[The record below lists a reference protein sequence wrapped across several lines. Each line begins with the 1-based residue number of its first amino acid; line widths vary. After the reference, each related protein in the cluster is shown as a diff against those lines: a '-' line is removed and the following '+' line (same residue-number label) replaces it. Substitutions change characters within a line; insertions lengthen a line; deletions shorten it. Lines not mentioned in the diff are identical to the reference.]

1 MDALPRQHKIPT
13 VTIGLDYA
21 RLSRD
26 RKKLSENVTIQHQ
39 ENLAFIEDQGWE
51 YGGSYKDNDI
61 SASEFGTK
69 TRDDY
74 WRMVEDIK
82 NWPDRDTAEIW
93 LVIVV
98 VEIPRLYR
106 QLEEL
111 LDLIKMAETTKLK
124 GIWTT
129 DGEGYDLSTPEG
141 YHRAVGAVNNAR
153 LETKRASK
161 RQLRKKKIYAAQGRY
176 LGGQRR
182 YGFEGPIKDQQGNII
197 NRDRINV
204 AEVPEEIA
212 NWRGWYDRLL
222 AGETQ
227 SSIIHD
233 NNARGIPSPKGG
245 KWTVGN
251 FRRLMTQEAYVVFE
265 DDDHPA
271 DCPCLRNAPGNG
283 TLYHETSGQRHRA
296 VWRGLLTLQE
306 RNVLDSVLSAQSQTW
321 RHGMVDGRKYLLSG
335 LIHCGGTYNGKPCGA
350 PMYGNGRQ
358 LPSGTYQRRYRCKP
372 HDNHLERVA
381 CGKVFRGAEPL
392 DLFVI
397 EAVLDRLDTPEV
409 ARLLTPEDDRD
420 AVDELSRKI
429 LAQRKRRDLI
439 ADQYARGEI
448 ESLKEYKRMC
458 AAAASEL
465 EKLESQRGRLRSASA
480 ARLLP
485 TGRQLR
491 EVWDNANLEWRRSV
505 IQLVVERIT
514 VHPSKTTGPLWNGY
528 RFRPEDVEIV
538 WREVAVA
545 EVAASLSVLCRATRP
560 ASVLAA

>member
-1 MDALPRQHKIPT
+1 MDTLPRQRKTPT
-13 VTIGLDYA
+13 IIIGLDYA

-26 RKKLSENVTIQHQ
+26 RKKLSENVEIQHW
-39 ENLAFIEDQGWE
+39 ENMAFIEDQGWE
-51 YGGSYKDNDI
+51 YGGPYKDNDI

-74 WRMVEDIK
+74 WRMIEDIK
-82 NWPDRDTAEIW
+82 NWPDRDDAEVR

-98 VEIPRLYR
+98 TEMPRLYR
-106 QLEEL
+106 QIEEL
-111 LDLIKMAETTKLK
+111 LDLIKMAETTKLN

-153 LETKRASK
+153 LETKKASK
-161 RQLRKKKIYAAQGRY
+161 RQLRKKKVRATAGRY

-182 YGFEGPIKDQQGNII
+182 YGFEGPKKDDYGNIT
-197 NRDRINV
+197 NREYINV
-204 AEVPEEIA
+204 REVPKEIA
-212 NWRGWYDRLL
+212 NWRSWYDRLL

-251 FRRLMTQEAYVVFE
+251 FRRLMTQEAYVIFE

-271 DCPCLRNAPGNG
+271 DCPCLQNSPGNG
-283 TLYHETSGQRHRA
+283 TLYHETSGERHRA
-296 VWRGLLTLQE
+296 VWRGLLTRQE
-306 RNVLDSVLSAQSQTW
+306 RDILDSILSAQSQTW
-321 RHGMVDGRKYLLSG
+321 RHGLTDGRKYLLSG
-335 LIHCGGTYNGKPCGA
+335 LIDCGGTYDDKPCGGA
-350 PMYGNGRQ
+350 MYGSGRR
-358 LPSGTYQRRYRCKP
+358 LPNGTYQRRYRCKS

-392 DLFVI
+392 DLFVT

-439 ADQYARGEI
+439 AEQYAVREI
-448 ESLKEYKRMC
+448 DSLQDYKRMC
-458 AAAASEL
+458 AAAEAEL
-465 EKLESQRGRLRSASA
+465 EKLQGQRSRLRSVSA

-485 TGRQLR
+485 AGGQVR
-491 EVWDNANLEWRRSV
+491 EAWENAGLEWRRSV
-505 IQLVVERIT
+505 IQLVVERIV
-514 VHPSKTTGPLWNGY
+514 VHPSKSTAPLWNGY
-528 RFRPEDVEIV
+528 RFRPEDIEII
-538 WREVAVA
+538 WREVAMT
-545 EVAASLSVLCRATRP
+545 EVAASLSVLCKATRP
-560 ASVLAA
+560 SLALAA